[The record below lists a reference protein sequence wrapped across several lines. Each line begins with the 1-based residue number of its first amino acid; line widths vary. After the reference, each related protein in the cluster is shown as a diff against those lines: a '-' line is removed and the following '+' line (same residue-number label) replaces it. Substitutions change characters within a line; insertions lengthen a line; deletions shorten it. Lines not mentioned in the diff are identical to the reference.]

1 MSPALAA
8 AQQADLQ
15 ASVGGNVGTIGVGG
29 ATGLLPGGG
38 WYMLFINCFFFNT
51 PWINKCLLH
60 MLRIHQNF
68 LLVAKT
74 NTRLTVKIIGC
85 QRGIYLFKMNNRD
98 TKTMCEICSKL
109 RIKTPE
115 RCQSVVMVSLLL
127 TLNISLTL
135 LCYFDC

>member
-1 MSPALAA
+1 M
-8 AQQADLQ
+8 LQ
-15 ASVGGNVGTIGVGG
+15 
-29 ATGLLPGGG
+29 
-38 WYMLFINCFFFNT
+38 
-51 PWINKCLLH
+51 
-60 MLRIHQNF
+60 IHQNF

-115 RCQSVVMVSLLL
+115 LCQSVVMVSLLL

-135 LCYFDC
+135 FCYFDC